1 MPSLVCSAQSCVYN
15 NGMYCSKG
23 DIKVGGDN
31 AETSEETC
39 CTSFR
44 ARTSEGAKSS
54 MGTPSQKRLPV
65 RLVSVCTIKIVSV
78 MQIKLEFPVRLHA
91 NVSRQSAAHSRNR
104 NG

>member
-54 MGTPSQKRLPV
+54 MGTPSQKIEV
-65 RLVSVCTIKIVSV
+65 ACEACECMYNKDCVCDADKIGISG
-78 MQIKLEFPVRLHA
+78 A
-91 NVSRQSAAHSRNR
+91 SACKCEQTECSTFQT
-104 NG
+104 

>member
-44 ARTSEGAKSS
+44 ARTSEGYAI
-54 MGTPSQKRLPV
+54 P
-65 RLVSVCTIKIVSV
+65 
-78 MQIKLEFPVRLHA
+78 ED
-91 NVSRQSAAHSRNR
+91 
-104 NG
+104 